1 MKLTNDELD
10 AILAKG
16 GLRIN
21 QPYNSRGSYR
31 KDEYIFTTCMECGVE
46 AHYRLKYILD
56 KNAHGE
62 RVCRACHWLAWYG
75 VAHEL
80 YDGSV
85 RAMIERGAT
94 RRELIEQGVISQKK
108 GLGWKKAS
116 ELAEKHGFELVDL
129 ITGAR
134 DTDEVMIVRCR
145 SCGKQTAERPGDVAF
160 GCGCSKRGGI
170 QYGQEAKKPATP
182 IDKREVAPRTP
193 GAASINSL
201 IERHRANP
209 STYSYSEL
217 KGKTVADFPEL
228 LAAWDEDIPPK
239 SVSVTGWGLAHFVC
253 PNGHHPNQSPYS
265 YLNDGC
271 MVCRGIE
278 TKAAPDQQYLRE
290 TDPELAEEW
299 LRAVDGEKYTPDN
312 VKSGSKRKIVWR
324 CIACGHE
331 WENTVRSRELRM
343 NNRCPECGKVMGSL
357 AWKHPEAARLWSPK
371 NPVSPWNIKPH
382 STLDFKPEWVCPNN
396 PDHIWT
402 ATVATMLKK
411 NGRCPFCSKGE

>member
-21 QPYNSRGSYR
+21 QPYNSRGSYQ
-31 KDEYIFTTCMECGVE
+31 KDEYIFTTCTDCGVE

-56 KNAHGE
+56 KNAQEE
-62 RVCRACHWLAWYG
+62 RVCRACHWLSWYG

-85 RAMIERGAT
+85 QTMIERGAT
-94 RRELIEQGVISQKK
+94 RRELIEQGVISQEK

-129 ITGAR
+129 ITGAQES
-134 DTDEVMIVRCR
+134 DEVMIVRCR

-209 STYSYSEL
+209 STYSYFDLE
-217 KGKTVADFPEL
+217 GKPSQISPNSSPHGTRTFRRRASPSPDGGSPISFVPTGIIRTSPLTAISTTVAWSAGDLRRKQPRTSNTCVRR
-228 LAAWDEDIPPK
+228 IP
-239 SVSVTGWGLAHFVC
+239 SLQR
-253 PNGHHPNQSPYS
+253 NGFT
-265 YLNDGC
+265 
-271 MVCRGIE
+271 R
-278 TKAAPDQQYLRE
+278 
-290 TDPELAEEW
+290 
-299 LRAVDGEKYTPDN
+299 
-312 VKSGSKRKIVWR
+312 
-324 CIACGHE
+324 
-331 WENTVRSRELRM
+331 
-343 NNRCPECGKVMGSL
+343 
-357 AWKHPEAARLWSPK
+357 
-371 NPVSPWNIKPH
+371 
-382 STLDFKPEWVCPNN
+382 
-396 PDHIWT
+396 
-402 ATVATMLKK
+402 
-411 NGRCPFCSKGE
+411 